1 MTSEAQ
7 PSRVWEA
14 AGYRAGGELLV
25 VEGRG
30 TQEAN
35 GETRVVHDAFGAI
48 SYDAATAS
56 YRMRSYRAGQGW
68 VDAVVVVDGQ
78 RVQWELESPA
88 GPIRFT
94 ADFSE
99 PARWIETGEIQRDG
113 RPWVE
118 FLRMELDRVR

>member
-1 MTSEAQ
+1 
-7 PSRVWEA
+7 
-14 AGYRAGGELLV
+14 
-25 VEGRG
+25 
-30 TQEAN
+30 
-35 GETRVVHDAFGAI
+35 
-48 SYDAATAS
+48 
-56 YRMRSYRAGQGW
+56 MRSYRAGQGW

-113 RPWVE
+113 PWVE